1 MDKVAAGL
9 TKCFAAVFPELTS
22 EEILAATP
30 ATVKSWDSV
39 ATLNL
44 LTVIEQEFGI
54 EIDFTRLL
62 ESLSYEQIAAYIRKR
77 LETQDSVGA
86 A

>member
-9 TKCFAAVFPELTS
+9 TKCFAAVFPELTP

-44 LTVIEQEFGI
+44 LTVIEEKVWN
-54 EIDFTRLL
+54 RN
-62 ESLSYEQIAAYIRKR
+62 
-77 LETQDSVGA
+77 
-86 A
+86 

>member
-1 MDKVAAGL
+1 MDKVATGL
-9 TKCFAAVFPELTS
+9 TKCFAAVFPELS
-22 EEILAATP
+22 AEEILAATP

-44 LTVIEQEFGI
+44 LTVIEEEFGI
-54 EIDFTRLL
+54 EIDFTKLL
-62 ESLSYEQIAAYIRKR
+62 ESLSYEQIAAYIRTR
-77 LETQDSVGA
+77 LATQESQGA

>member
-1 MDKVAAGL
+1 MDKVATGL
-9 TKCFAAVFPELTS
+9 TKCFAAVFPELTP
-22 EEILAATP
+22 EEILVATP

-44 LTVIEQEFGI
+44 LTVIEEEFVI
-54 EIDFTRLL
+54 EIDFTTLL
-62 ESLSYEQIAAYIRKR
+62 ESLSYEQIAVYVRMR
-77 LETQDSVGA
+77 LEKQNSQGA

>member
-1 MDKVAAGL
+1 MDKVATGL
-9 TKCFAAVFPELTS
+9 SKCFAAVFPELTPA
-22 EEILAATP
+22 EILAATP

-44 LTVIEQEFGI
+44 LTVVEEEFAI

-62 ESLSYEQIAAYIRKR
+62 ESLSYEQIDAYIRKR
-77 LETQDSVGA
+77 LEPQESLGA

>member
-1 MDKVAAGL
+1 MDKVSTRL
-9 TKCFAAVFPELTS
+9 MNCFVAVFPELTP
-22 EEILAATP
+22 EQILVATP
-30 ATVKSWDSV
+30 ATVKNWDSV

-44 LTVIEQEFGI
+44 LTVIEEEFGI

-62 ESLSYEQIAAYIRKR
+62 ESLSYEQISIYVEKR
-77 LETQDSVGA
+77 LEAQNSKGA

>member
-1 MDKVAAGL
+1 MDKVATGL
-9 TKCFAAVFPELTS
+9 SKCFAAVFPELTPA
-22 EEILAATP
+22 EILAATP

-44 LTVIEQEFGI
+44 LTVVEEEFAIEK
-54 EIDFTRLL
+54 ID
-62 ESLSYEQIAAYIRKR
+62 AYIRKR
-77 LETQDSVGA
+77 LEPQESLGA